1 MFKKILIPID
11 LQETE
16 LAAKA
21 IKIAIEEARKH
32 TAEISVLTVIP
43 GFGMPLVATFFPDD
57 AMEDAVKEVA
67 KQLKKYVSAT
77 FPDDIKTHAL
87 IADGNPPEQVLKQ
100 AKSIRADLIIIPS
113 HNQSASQVL
122 LGSCAAKVVEQA
134 KCSVMVIKG

>member
-1 MFKKILIPID
+1 MFKNILIPID

-16 LAAKA
+16 LAEKA
-21 IKIAIEEARKH
+21 IKIAIEEAHKH
-32 TAEISVLTVIP
+32 KAEISVLTVIP

-57 AMEDAVKEVA
+57 AMQDAVKEVA
-67 KQLKKYVSAT
+67 KQLKKYVAKT
-77 FPDDIKTHAL
+77 FPDDITTHAI

-100 AKSIRADLIIIPS
+100 AKKTRADLIIIPS
-113 HNQSASQVL
+113 HNQSVSQVL

>member
-16 LAAKA
+16 LAEKA
-21 IKIAIEEARKH
+21 IKIAIEEAYKH
-32 TAEISVLTVIP
+32 NAEIFVLTVIP

-57 AMEDAVKEVA
+57 AMKDAVKEVA
-67 KQLKKYVSAT
+67 KQLKKYVAVT
-77 FPDDIKTHAL
+77 FPKDIKTHPV
-87 IADGNPPEQVLKQ
+87 IADGNPPEQVLRQ
-100 AKSIRADLIIIPS
+100 AKEIRADLIIIPS